1 MFDIIP
7 VNVDG
12 LSWNARVNF
21 TKSSAIVTEQSDDQI
36 IYGGST
42 ATWLGGNAAIE
53 GEPLGVIVGTRI
65 ERNDNGDMVVNA
77 SGNYG
82 SEGVMAI
89 DANGNEVPLGTE
101 GSRTITPI
109 IGDPEPDYVMNM
121 INTLKYKDFTLGWQ
135 LSHTAGGD
143 ISAKTVATLLG
154 RGGIVTDRKNT
165 FILPGVL
172 ADGSP
177 NNLQVNNSSYY
188 FNNVLFGPLEMSI
201 YDGSVVRLQEVSLS
215 WSVPQKMLDNTPFG
229 ALSLTAT
236 GFNLW
241 HDAYNV
247 PDATNYDPN
256 VAGTGVGNAR
266 GWDFLNGPS
275 SKRWGVSLKASF

>member
-89 DANGNEVPLGTE
+89 DANGNE
-101 GSRTITPI
+101 
-109 IGDPEPDYVMNM
+109 
-121 INTLKYKDFTLGWQ
+121 K
-135 LSHTAGGD
+135 
-143 ISAKTVATLLG
+143 
-154 RGGIVTDRKNT
+154 
-165 FILPGVL
+165 
-172 ADGSP
+172 
-177 NNLQVNNSSYY
+177 
-188 FNNVLFGPLEMSI
+188 
-201 YDGSVVRLQEVSLS
+201 
-215 WSVPQKMLDNTPFG
+215 
-229 ALSLTAT
+229 
-236 GFNLW
+236 LW
-241 HDAYNV
+241 VY
-247 PDATNYDPN
+247 
-256 VAGTGVGNAR
+256 
-266 GWDFLNGPS
+266 
-275 SKRWGVSLKASF
+275 